1 MTVQSLSGRVVRCS
15 IERMT
20 MASDPKYKELATRL
34 RERRLYKT
42 LDLGAVFG
50 RDMGRQRMAARR
62 IDKLFEESMG
72 DSVLKDDG
80 AAVGIY
86 AEIGGDD
93 EREHKKLHILDGDR
107 PVEISQLSEIIR
119 ALGEKKRFTRYYFAE
134 ESDRDRARRN

>member
-1 MTVQSLSGRVVRCS
+1 
-15 IERMT
+15 
-20 MASDPKYKELATRL
+20 
-34 RERRLYKT
+34 
-42 LDLGAVFG
+42 
-50 RDMGRQRMAARR
+50 
-62 IDKLFEESMG
+62 MG

-86 AEIGGDD
+86 SEIGGDD